1 MASPRSLF
9 TKRNKKSSKHQKF
22 KIMKR
27 LQLCV
32 VLILC
37 GFVSVATAQR
47 YKDKKY
53 KSEETIT
60 KELSFNRSS
69 SDNIVVV
76 DNVYGSIDVEAY
88 NGSTVKVEVI
98 KTVYADKQEDLQQG
112 KKEIGVKTA
121 KKDDAV
127 YVYMDSPYSKF
138 DLETGE
144 FEHHEFHFGSRR
156 SYKHRKK
163 RMYKYRLDFK
173 VKVPKN
179 TSIDVKAVNQ
189 GNITVTD
196 VQGELLI
203 VHNINGAIDL
213 KNVAG
218 QTDVNALNKDI
229 NITYAKNPTEE
240 SWYKSLNGDI
250 NVKFKDNLN
259 ASISYKTMN
268 GGFYTNFDVEKTN
281 PVYKTTQESRRKGTK
296 YKVNSNRHFRIGSGD
311 VHLHFDQLNGDAFV
325 KK

>member
-1 MASPRSLF
+1 
-9 TKRNKKSSKHQKF
+9 
-22 KIMKR
+22 MKR

-32 VLILC
+32 VLFLC

-47 YKDKKY
+47 YKDKEY
-53 KSEETIT
+53 KSEEKIT
-60 KELSFNRSS
+60 KELSFDRNS

-88 NGSTVKVEVI
+88 NGTTVKVEVI
-98 KTVYADKQEDLQQG
+98 KKVYADTQKDLQEG
-112 KKEIGVKTA
+112 KDEIGVKTA
-121 KKDDAV
+121 KKDDAI
-127 YVYMDSPYSKF
+127 YIYLDSPYSTF
-138 DLETGE
+138 DLKTGQ
-144 FEHHEFHFGSRR
+144 FEHRENYWGSRR
-156 SYKHRKK
+156 NYKHRKR

-196 VQGELLI
+196 VQGKLLI
-203 VHNINGAIDL
+203 VHNINGAIDME
-213 KNVAG
+213 NVAG
-218 QTDVNALNKDI
+218 KTDVNALNKDI

-250 NVKFKDNLN
+250 NVKFQDDLD
-259 ASISYKTMN
+259 ASISYKTLN
-268 GGFYTNFDVEKTN
+268 GGFYTNFEVEKTN
-281 PVYKTTQESRRKGTK
+281 PVYKTSKETRNKGTK
-296 YKVNSNRHFRIGSGD
+296 YKVNSNRHFKIGNGT
-311 VHLHFDQLNGDAFV
+311 VHLHFDQLNGDAIV